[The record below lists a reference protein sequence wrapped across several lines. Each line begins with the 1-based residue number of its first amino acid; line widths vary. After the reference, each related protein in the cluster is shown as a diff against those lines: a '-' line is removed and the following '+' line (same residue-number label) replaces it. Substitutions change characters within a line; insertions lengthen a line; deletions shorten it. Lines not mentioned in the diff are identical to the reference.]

1 MLRVSFPEAAFVAE
15 RTCSPGQRAP
25 CKRVLTTMA
34 NGPMIAT
41 AQNFT
46 PLPAVA
52 DISYLDDR
60 AGHGTYHKGVF
71 RSDFVVLPYT
81 FPYSRAEIMDKW
93 PTIRNLETDDTREG
107 NSVEMLEAVRE
118 AMEIYRCV
126 VQELTRQVSVQCME
140 RGLLLK
146 DLWNCHTFLFA
157 RLIEHFPRERVNY
170 QLMAKDLSE
179 QIKMIK
185 DAALN
190 ERIDNSIKYSS
201 LEAKNDEFLQTIDE
215 LRERRRETDV
225 ESVLSSNEYLTLKR
239 QLDDVTEQRNQALE
253 GLEEL
258 KVEHEKL
265 KEVHEQTKRSFDMKR
280 QQLET
285 AEHSKGTARLESEQL
300 RMLNKVATQYR
311 SAPLGV
317 LASLLLGESC
327 SGHSLEEHKS
337 RFLGC
342 LQEECHTSNGAFSP
356 SILTQAMT
364 SGYVGDI
371 IGYLAEE
378 QVVFIQQSL
387 QRRID
392 IPSLVAFL
400 TCNIDGKDID
410 QSIFGQ
416 LDETRKMREGNMRMK
431 RQLAQH
437 EKELKMKHM
446 ESKLEQLASA
456 REKRPL
462 ELFAEKDWSG
472 SFAGLGNG
480 PDVPKIL
487 RHGAKVKRKDIGM
500 KELLAMIKLLWTSR
514 SEAEGKNVPL
524 EDFVV
529 NFLSKKGPTE
539 GGGPEL
545 SYNFVYSLYR
555 HKHEHH
561 ECELLLSMPG
571 LMNEVKEE
579 VYHDM

>member
-1 MLRVSFPEAAFVAE
+1 MGAENLARFRDFEPDSALPSPRPPSLSRPLTHPPQRQLPDIAPPSTGISSVKRSPRGAPNNPRLKFLHEADIVKS
-15 RTCSPGQRAP
+15 R
-25 CKRVLTTMA
+25 

-93 PTIRNLETDDTREG
+93 PTIRNLETDDTSFLGENLISESATPRNAKPGELQPRLLTPRHPASRRDVFLLRDWLGTALLRCNQKHRNTEG

-285 AEHSKGTARLESEQL
+285 AEHSKVRGT
-300 RMLNKVATQYR
+300 
-311 SAPLGV
+311 
-317 LASLLLGESC
+317 
-327 SGHSLEEHKS
+327 
-337 RFLGC
+337 
-342 LQEECHTSNGAFSP
+342 
-356 SILTQAMT
+356 
-364 SGYVGDI
+364 
-371 IGYLAEE
+371 
-378 QVVFIQQSL
+378 
-387 QRRID
+387 
-392 IPSLVAFL
+392 
-400 TCNIDGKDID
+400 
-410 QSIFGQ
+410 
-416 LDETRKMREGNMRMK
+416 
-431 RQLAQH
+431 
-437 EKELKMKHM
+437 
-446 ESKLEQLASA
+446 
-456 REKRPL
+456 
-462 ELFAEKDWSG
+462 
-472 SFAGLGNG
+472 
-480 PDVPKIL
+480 L
-487 RHGAKVKRKDIGM
+487 RHA
-500 KELLAMIKLLWTSR
+500 
-514 SEAEGKNVPL
+514 
-524 EDFVV
+524 
-529 NFLSKKGPTE
+529 
-539 GGGPEL
+539 
-545 SYNFVYSLYR
+545 
-555 HKHEHH
+555 
-561 ECELLLSMPG
+561 C
-571 LMNEVKEE
+571 
-579 VYHDM
+579 

>member
-1 MLRVSFPEAAFVAE
+1 VSLQDKVFEAEAE
-15 RTCSPGQRAP
+15 CKKVRDELQGLKREMENCSPRP
-25 CKRVLTTMA
+25 VR
-34 NGPMIAT
+34 
-41 AQNFT
+41 NFGKIT
-46 PLPAVA
+46 
-52 DISYLDDR
+52 S
-60 AGHGTYHKGVF
+60 
-71 RSDFVVLPYT
+71 
-81 FPYSRAEIMDKW
+81 
-93 PTIRNLETDDTREG
+93 
-107 NSVEMLEAVRE
+107 
-118 AMEIYRCV
+118 
-126 VQELTRQVSVQCME
+126 
-140 RGLLLK
+140 
-146 DLWNCHTFLFA
+146 
-157 RLIEHFPRERVNY
+157 
-170 QLMAKDLSE
+170 
-179 QIKMIK
+179 
-185 DAALN
+185 
-190 ERIDNSIKYSS
+190 
-201 LEAKNDEFLQTIDE
+201 LQT
-215 LRERRRETDV
+215 V
-225 ESVLSSNEYLTLKR
+225 E
-239 QLDDVTEQRNQALE
+239 
-253 GLEEL
+253 
-258 KVEHEKL
+258 
-265 KEVHEQTKRSFDMKR
+265 
-280 QQLET
+280 
-285 AEHSKGTARLESEQL
+285 GTARLESEQL

-416 LDETRKMREGNMRMK
+416 LVGFDRNHVEDALELGRVSTCKRFEMLQDETRKMREGNMRMK

-579 VYHDM
+579 VYHDMGSGE